1 MGATTRWKDTQ
12 TKNFE
17 EALQK
22 LTSQILDDERTNSIY
37 WKNFTTR
44 KILEEDKFIL
54 LNGTQ
59 VKYNIVKFGYDQMSA
74 QEDPSEDRQM
84 RKNGCI
90 TIYEHAGAVYY
101 IVDQNSTAK
110 KLLRKML
117 GYAGKNEIEEA
128 NFDFKEDF
136 FVWLVNR
143 VYNSESIIENSSGE
157 ENKVLQL
164 EEIKGI
170 RGNTEDL
177 QTKVT
182 TSGESVMNVIST
194 LSFMLES
201 RRLNQVVLNLQY
213 TGHEN
218 ILVKL
223 QKSKMS
229 TVEFLRPYLG
239 GYVGDTN
246 EEISSQVYM
255 LLYFEILP
263 LLEQEYRINKDE
275 GEWNQETYVE
285 FLTGIKETVIE
296 RIEEKIQSL
305 QKKD

>member
-1 MGATTRWKDTQ
+1 MGATTRWKDAQ
-12 TKNFE
+12 AENFDE
-17 EALQK
+17 VLQK
-22 LTSQILDDERTNSIY
+22 LTTQIPDDERTNSIY
-37 WKNFTTR
+37 WKNFSTR
-44 KILEEDKFIL
+44 KLLQEDKYMSVNDI
-54 LNGTQ
+54 Q
-59 VKYNIVKFGYDQMSA
+59 IKYNIVKFGYDQMTA
-74 QEDPSEDRQM
+74 QDNPSDDRPI
-84 RKNGCI
+84 RKTGCI
-90 TIYEHAGAVYY
+90 TVYEYMGAIYY

-117 GYAGKNEIEEA
+117 GYVGKNEVEEA
-128 NFDFKEDF
+128 CFDFKEDF

-143 VYNSESIIENSSGE
+143 VYNSEGSIENSSLE
-157 ENKVLQL
+157 ENKILQL

-194 LSFMLES
+194 LSFLLES
-201 RRLNQVVLNLQY
+201 RKLNQVVLNLQY
-213 TGHEN
+213 SGHEN

-229 TVEFLRPYLG
+229 TVDVLRPY
-239 GYVGDTN
+239 VGCYIGETN
-246 EEISSQVYM
+246 EEILSQVYM
-255 LLYFEILP
+255 LLYLEILP

-275 GEWNQETYVE
+275 GDWNQETYVA
-285 FLTGIKETVIE
+285 FLTGIKDTVIE

-305 QKKD
+305 QR